1 MVLMLSFCDLTETFS
16 DIRTR
21 SLLVTLRQ
29 AETYQ
34 LLRFCAN
41 PSAEILNY
49 WIMNLAARH
58 SPVAP

>member
-1 MVLMLSFCDLTETFS
+1 M
-16 DIRTR
+16 
-21 SLLVTLRQ
+21 TLRQ